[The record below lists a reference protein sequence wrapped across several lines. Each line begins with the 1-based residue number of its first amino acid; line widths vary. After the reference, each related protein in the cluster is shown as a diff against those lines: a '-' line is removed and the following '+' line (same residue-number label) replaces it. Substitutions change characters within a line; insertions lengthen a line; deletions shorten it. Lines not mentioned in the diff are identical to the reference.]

1 MKSRVGSRLR
11 RLAAPAAVG
20 LFVLAA
26 WEALVRLR
34 GIPSFVLPGPV
45 EIVDTLIRD
54 RALLLPALASTL
66 RTTLLALLA
75 AVGLGGAM
83 AVVLSLSRGLER
95 SLFPYA
101 VILQV
106 TPVVSIA
113 PLIILWVG
121 DAGTALLVCAWLVA
135 FFPVLANTMIGLNAV
150 DPDLADLFR
159 LYRASTA
166 RTVLLLRLPTA
177 LPYFLAGL
185 RISGGLALIGAVVAE
200 FVAGSAGT
208 DSGLAWRILEA
219 GYQLRIPRM
228 FAALLLISL
237 SGVAIH
243 LATSGLSRLLLRRR
257 YDVGTDRDG

>member
-1 MKSRVGSRLR
+1 MKNGAVSRLPAF
-11 RLAAPAAVG
+11 AAPVLVG
-20 LFVLAA
+20 MLVLAG
-26 WEALVRLR
+26 WEALVRLK
-34 GIPSFVLPGPV
+34 GLPSYVLPGPV
-45 EIVDTLIRD
+45 EIVETLFRD
-54 RALLLPALASTL
+54 RAVLLPALASTL
-66 RTTLLALLA
+66 RTTLMALLA

-83 AVVLSLSRGLER
+83 AVALSLSKGLER

-113 PLIILWVG
+113 PLIILWIG
-121 DAGTALLVCAWLVA
+121 DVGTALLVCAWLVA
-135 FFPVLANTMIGLNAV
+135 FFPILANTMIGLNSV
-150 DPDLADLFR
+150 DPNLADLFR

-166 RTVLLLRLPTA
+166 RTLLLLRLPTA

-200 FVAGSAGT
+200 FVAGSAGS

-243 LATSGLSRLLLRRR
+243 LATSGLARALLRRR
-257 YDVGTDRDG
+257 YDGGVERDA